1 MKRLAILFAALC
13 LILSGCGW
21 LDGTYASVTP
31 HHQQSVEENDS
42 LEVAENYLQLRT
54 ALENMV
60 SAGVESRVISV
71 VDFRQEQLADSM
83 DMAVRYV
90 KNSYPIGAYAVDE
103 IQYEVGTVGGVS
115 AVAVQISYFHEKYEI
130 QRIQPVADME
140 AARERIHNALKEYQS
155 GIVLHIDSYLPA
167 DIQQLVEDYAAAN
180 PSIIMETPE
189 VSIQFYP
196 ETGRERVL
204 ELKFTYQSSRD
215 TLRSM
220 REGVGRIFDSAA
232 LYVSHDA
239 RDTQKISQLYSF
251 LMERFE
257 SYQIKTSITPAYSL
271 LNHGVGDSAAFAEV
285 YAEMC
290 RRAGV
295 ECLVVVGTRSG
306 EPWCWN
312 IVQDGGYYYHVD
324 LLDCQTRGGFRCQT
338 DDQMTDYVWDY
349 SAYPG
354 CTGRPAEAA
363 QAETEGEKVP
373 GGTVPP
379 GEKIN

>member
-1 MKRLAILFAALC
+1 MKRLLPVILAIC
-13 LILSGCGW
+13 LLLSGCGW
-21 LDGTYASVTP
+21 LDGTYANVTP
-31 HHQQSVEENDS
+31 HHQQSVESDTQ

-60 SAGVESRVISV
+60 AAGVESRVISV
-71 VDFRQEQLADSM
+71 TNFRTEQLEDSVA
-83 DMAVRYV
+83 MAVRYV
-90 KNSYPIGAYAVDE
+90 KDSYPIGAYAVEE
-103 IQYEVGTVGGVS
+103 IHYEVGTVGGVS
-115 AVAVQISYFHEKYEI
+115 AVAVEISYFHEKYEI
-130 QRIQPVADME
+130 QRIRQVADME
-140 AARERIHNALKEYQS
+140 AAREIIHNALKEYQS
-155 GIVLHIDSYLPA
+155 GVVLHIDSYLST
-167 DIQQLVEDYAAAN
+167 DIQQMVEDYAAAN
-180 PSIIMETPE
+180 PSIIMEIPE
-189 VSIQFYP
+189 VGFQLYP

-215 TLRSM
+215 TLRAM
-220 REGVGRIFDSAA
+220 REVVRRFFDSAA

-251 LMERFE
+251 LMERFD

-271 LNHGVGDSAAFAEV
+271 LSHGVGDSAAFAEV

-312 IVQDGGYYYHVD
+312 IVQDEGYYYHVD
-324 LLDCQTRGGFRCQT
+324 LLACQARGGFRYQT
-338 DDQMTDYVWDY
+338 DDQMTNYVWDY

-354 CTGRPAEAA
+354 CTGRPAEEATV
-363 QAETEGEKVP
+363 EREGEDIP
-373 GGTVPP
+373 DGTTPP
-379 GEKIN
+379 SGK